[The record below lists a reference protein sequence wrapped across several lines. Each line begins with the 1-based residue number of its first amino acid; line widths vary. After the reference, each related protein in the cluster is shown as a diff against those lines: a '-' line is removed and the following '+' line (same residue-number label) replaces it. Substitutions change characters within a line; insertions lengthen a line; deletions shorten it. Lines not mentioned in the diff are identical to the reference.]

1 MAQMGFHHDD
11 SSISRK
17 KKKKRNQ
24 SSLLSAVAIDTPS
37 SFSWGDS
44 TRDSDDNDE
53 QPLWSQI
60 QLTLSTALLI
70 TGNTVG
76 ASCLVLP
83 EMAARP
89 GMTAATALFVG
100 SYLVNLVSGLI
111 IAEVAIKQ
119 HDSSGED
126 PPSSFKEFADVNL
139 DLPMAGTII
148 SFISLFVNTCIMSFD
163 LTRAGQIVSHFSG
176 MDPFIMSLGFA
187 GLVASLGVTQNAK
200 NLSGIASMAVTALFV
215 SFAGLLLPGLANV
228 HDAAAVF
235 ATPGTTD
242 FFTGISQAA
251 PIILMTGVF
260 QNIVPSVTKILD
272 YDRTKVV
279 TAMML
284 GSALPLC
291 MFVAWCFA
299 SIGGGIGD
307 AAGPLLTA
315 FSLAA
320 VSGSSIG
327 TIMSV
332 SGEID
337 SFLESSN
344 IDEKQDEESHR
355 YSVPAVI
362 LSVAAPLA
370 AAYMFA
376 DGHDGNAALSISG
389 AYGTPLLYGAVPVA
403 MAWTQRRRLQQATSS
418 NLVPGG
424 SATLGGL
431 GVGAL
436 AFMCQELVQDVSGA
450 LGSVTI

>member
-1 MAQMGFHHDD
+1 M
-11 SSISRK
+11 
-17 KKKKRNQ
+17 
-24 SSLLSAVAIDTPS
+24 
-37 SFSWGDS
+37 
-44 TRDSDDNDE
+44 
-53 QPLWSQI
+53 
-60 QLTLSTALLI
+60 
-70 TGNTVG
+70 
-76 ASCLVLP
+76 
-83 EMAARP
+83 
-89 GMTAATALFVG
+89 
-100 SYLVNLVSGLI
+100 NLVSGLI

-126 PPSSFKEFADVNL
+126 PPSSFKEFADANL

-148 SFISLFVNTCIMSFD
+148 SCISLFVNTCIMSFD
-163 LTRAGQIVSHFSG
+163 LTRAGQILTNLAG
-176 MDPFIMSLGFA
+176 GITDPFVMSLGAA
-187 GLVASLGVTQNAK
+187 GLVASLGMTQNAK

-235 ATPGTTD
+235 SMPGTMD
-242 FFTGISQAA
+242 LPTGISQAA

-279 TAMML
+279 TAMAL

-299 SIGGGIGD
+299 SLGGGIGD

-327 TIMSV
+327 SVMSV

-337 SFLESSN
+337 SFFESD
-344 IDEKQDEESHR
+344 IQEEQHDDESHR
-355 YSVPAVI
+355 YSVPAVL
-362 LSVAAPLA
+362 LSVAAPLT

-376 DGHDGNAALSISG
+376 GGQDVTAALSVSG

-403 MAWTQRRRLQQATSS
+403 MAWTQRRRLQQAS

-431 GVGAL
+431 GAGAL

-450 LGSVTI
+450 FASVTI